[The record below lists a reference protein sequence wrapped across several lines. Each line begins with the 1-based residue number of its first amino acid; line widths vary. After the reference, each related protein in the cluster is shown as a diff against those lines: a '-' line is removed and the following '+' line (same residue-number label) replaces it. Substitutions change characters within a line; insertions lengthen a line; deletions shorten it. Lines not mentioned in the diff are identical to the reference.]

1 MAANRKI
8 QSAAVRF
15 GPLLKAFLLCLLLGG
30 SGIGF
35 VWQKQ
40 QIHQLGLQIKQLE
53 TTLAGHRA
61 ANRQRADTLAYQRSP
76 RALDARVREL
86 NLGLM
91 PPRPENI
98 LRLSEPSSAAVTQR
112 AEPPSPP
119 SGGAL
124 ARK

>member
-15 GPLLKAFLLCLLLGG
+15 GPLLKAFLLCLLIGC

-53 TTLAGHRA
+53 TTLAGHHA

-112 AEPPSPP
+112 AEPPPP

-124 ARK
+124 ARR

>member
-1 MAANRKI
+1 MAANRKN

-15 GPLLKAFLLCLLLGG
+15 GPLLKAFLACLLIGG
-30 SGIGF
+30 SGIGY
-35 VWQKQ
+35 VWQKN
-40 QIHQLGLQIKQLE
+40 QIYQLGLQIKQLE
-53 TTLAGHRA
+53 TTLADHRA

-98 LRLSEPSSAAVTQR
+98 LRLSESPFATTPPR
-112 AEPPSPP
+112 AESSP

-124 ARK
+124 ARR

>member
-1 MAANRKI
+1 MAANRKN

-15 GPLLKAFLLCLLLGG
+15 GPLLKAFLLCLLIGG

-53 TTLAGHRA
+53 TTLAGQRA

-98 LRLSEPSSAAVTQR
+98 LRLSEPSSAAATQR
-112 AEPPSPP
+112 AELPPP
-119 SGGAL
+119 SGAVL
-124 ARK
+124 ARR